1 MKLWGKKA
9 GCSRTLVPLTVI
21 VIDLF
26 FFFVPGDNADPVSCH
41 CYVISLC
48 APFLLFKLYIIFR
61 CLKHFL
67 YLVQLEDP

>member
-9 GCSRTLVPLTVI
+9 RSSRTLVPLTVI

-26 FFFVPGDNADPVSCH
+26 FFFAPGDNADLVSCH

-48 APFLLFKLYIIFR
+48 APFLLFK
-61 CLKHFL
+61 
-67 YLVQLEDP
+67 